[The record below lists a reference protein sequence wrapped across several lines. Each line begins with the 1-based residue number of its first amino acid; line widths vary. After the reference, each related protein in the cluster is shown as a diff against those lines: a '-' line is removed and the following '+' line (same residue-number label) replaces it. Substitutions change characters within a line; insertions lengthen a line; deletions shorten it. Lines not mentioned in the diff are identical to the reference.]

1 MSENSLLSPFQPQ
14 AFGQK
19 FEPHQVFPV
28 ATRGLDQC
36 LMSLDKAGEASL
48 QQIPG
53 FSDSA
58 GIKNSLPQ
66 LFLCLTLP
74 QLLFGASLL
83 LSLLAFLIFSA
94 IIPNK
99 TAEAK
104 PDLLIS
110 SPSSLFFSP
119 PILKPNAF
127 KPDGF
132 SSGLALCWCF
142 DQQWGLHFSVTWFPK
157 KV

>member
-1 MSENSLLSPFQPQ
+1 MPS
-14 AFGQK
+14 
-19 FEPHQVFPV
+19 
-28 ATRGLDQC
+28 
-36 LMSLDKAGEASL
+36 DKAGEASL

-53 FSDSA
+53 FPDSA
-58 GIKNSLPQ
+58 GVQNSLSQ
-66 LFLCLTLP
+66 LFLCTTLP

-83 LSLLAFLIFSA
+83 LSLLAFLIFPA

-99 TAEAK
+99 TAEGK

-110 SPSSLFFSP
+110 SPSSLFFS

-142 DQQWGLHFSVTWFPK
+142 DQQWGLHFLVTWFPER
-157 KV
+157 V